1 MASRLRGVA
10 LRVLFAGTPDFA
22 VPTLAAI
29 HAAGH
34 EIVAVITQPDR
45 PAGRGRRLQP
55 SAVKTQALDY
65 GLTVLTP
72 ARCSAVNWADYPCD
86 VMVVVAY
93 GLLLPQA
100 VLDHPKYG
108 CLNVH
113 PSALPAYRGAAPI
126 QHTLLNGESTTAV
139 SIIRMV
145 LAMDAGP
152 IVAQTQQV
160 IGPKETSGTLHTR
173 FAQVGAEM
181 IVSVLARLEA
191 TGEIDALPQ
200 VEADA
205 TYAPKIQKAQAAL
218 KWCLSARALD
228 QQVRA
233 FSPWPVAYTAHE
245 GVRIRIH
252 QAIYRETSGSG
263 APGTLVAI
271 DDAAV
276 WVATGEG
283 ELGLQCIQRP
293 GGRVV
298 SAVAYARTAPD
309 WVVGH
314 TKFIEE

>member
-1 MASRLRGVA
+1 MASQLRGVA
-10 LRVLFAGTPDFA
+10 LRVIFAGTPDFA

-29 HAAGH
+29 QAAGH

-45 PAGRGRRLQP
+45 PAGRGRRVQP
-55 SAVKTQALDY
+55 SAVKTQALAY
-65 GLTVLTP
+65 ELPVLTP
-72 ARCSAVNWADYPCD
+72 ARCAEVNWADYPCD

-100 VLDHPKYG
+100 VLDHPRYG

-126 QHTLLNGESTTAV
+126 QHTLLNGETETAV
-139 SIIRMV
+139 SIIRMT

-152 IVAQTQQV
+152 IVAQTQQL
-160 IGPKETSGTLHTR
+160 IGPEETSGSLHAR

-181 IVSVLARLEA
+181 MVSVLARLEA

-218 KWCLSARALD
+218 PWHLSAQALD

-233 FSPWPVAYTAHE
+233 FSPWPVAYTTHE

-252 QAIYRETSGSG
+252 QAICRQASGSG

-271 DDAAV
+271 DDLAV
-276 WVATGEG
+276 WVATGDG
-283 ELGLQCIQRP
+283 ELGLQRIQRP

-309 WVVGH
+309 WVVGY
-314 TKFIEE
+314 TKFTEE